1 MRSPH
6 YKFFSNTADKQ
17 AACSPTHRKPRQ
29 TQAKSA
35 ALYKLKSMSL
45 PRQQIKSL
53 LYKRKNSR
61 SVARVVAHISM
72 RSMPVGRRRFSAVG
86 SPPFFAMVHNPIEEG
101 LVVTYIVPGLFGF
114 EPFVLHYLLSF
125 GKKFLIYIGS
135 FERDVAY
142 GIWFCLCA
150 SHKKC

>member
-1 MRSPH
+1 
-6 YKFFSNTADKQ
+6 
-17 AACSPTHRKPRQ
+17 
-29 TQAKSA
+29 
-35 ALYKLKSMSL
+35 
-45 PRQQIKSL
+45 
-53 LYKRKNSR
+53 
-61 SVARVVAHISM
+61 M

-86 SPPFFAMVHNPIEEG
+86 SPPFFAIVHNPNDER
-101 LVVTYIVPGLFGF
+101 LVVPYIVPGLFGF

>member
-17 AACSPTHRKPRQ
+17 AACSPTHQKPRQ

>member
-1 MRSPH
+1 
-6 YKFFSNTADKQ
+6 
-17 AACSPTHRKPRQ
+17 
-29 TQAKSA
+29 
-35 ALYKLKSMSL
+35 
-45 PRQQIKSL
+45 
-53 LYKRKNSR
+53 
-61 SVARVVAHISM
+61 M

-150 SHKKC
+150 SHKNAKKLPFFFEEIAPPFLFFQLKFS